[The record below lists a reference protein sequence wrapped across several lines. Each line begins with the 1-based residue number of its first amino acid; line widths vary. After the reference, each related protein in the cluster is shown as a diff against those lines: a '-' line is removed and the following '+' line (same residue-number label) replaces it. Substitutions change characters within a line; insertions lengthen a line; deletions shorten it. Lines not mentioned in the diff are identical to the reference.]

1 MSGKLTLATILTV
14 LIASVVSC
22 SLSVLP
28 PSGTPDEVYTATSTP
43 ENLSASVDYS
53 ARTVNL
59 TWDETEGASY
69 YNVYFQTEVGKNT
82 DSGQQ
87 VQRVTTSSL
96 SIPLDRLEADQIYL
110 FQVSAAGS
118 SNSSESEKTAEAAV
132 STLSGF
138 TFTPPSQGNFV
149 FTVNASGTKYQQKAI
164 VEPTFTIEL
173 FSDSSMTTVAAD
185 PNGNSFSMLHLS
197 APVANYDTNF
207 SLRSNTTYYFRVVMY
222 VGGVEV
228 SRNEGNFSTFT
239 SNIAPGVTSLEA
251 GGNLKGRIEL
261 SFSVPVVNP
270 GLEEQVERCFR
281 IERSDLDSPLVMESA
296 ADGGISFSDNGDG
309 TLRAVYT
316 DYSVQPGNSYSY
328 TVTSYY
334 HYHEGDLYQ
343 AGESAST
350 SFVHPLDIPSI
361 AGQASLEPT
370 DEEKL
375 SYTVSIPVRLNF
387 GLTDASVIDVTVS
400 SAVESGQAV
409 PELTYAGSST
419 SDTGVTTYSYTFTL
433 TPEQAETTHY
443 YVFSVTHAIGDEL
456 SDPVQTTSLATSPT
470 RENAEIFFTD
480 FSASSN
486 LGDGIHL
493 SWSTTDAGRNEDIMW
508 NLYRSESSSVID
520 EGNLIAVVDDP
531 GQGSY
536 VDASAEAGT
545 TYYYTLMALR
555 AQDQVFTLSSARGG
569 RLPAVSD
576 LSASQAEYADR
587 IVLEWNWNVSDINGF
602 KVYAD
607 GEEQEDMVLNS
618 QEGSLWRYEYTDSSD
633 AGEAHSFQV
642 VPVDSQGSAGV
653 MSNTAQGSMLGPH
666 GLDVAATYNT
676 YGDRIEVTWK
686 DRLGADQYRVSVY
699 TDLSGE
705 PVTTERV
712 PVGEGSYV
720 FRYDDPVFSNED
732 VVIDYPLSREY
743 YFTVAPMH
751 LASTGED
758 CEPVTGSWVQPPRG
772 IRASKAEFSN
782 QIRID
787 WEQNMADAR
796 YRVFRRQAGSD
807 VWTDISV
814 VYTGSRAFVT
824 YSESEGST
832 MYEYSVASELN
843 GVIGPVQNQFDSDE
857 ANTGYPLFKPSRV
870 AVIQPE
876 EATNVDSELFEIE
889 LDVTPGATGY
899 QVSSSSYSS
908 PLVFDFS
915 SASTTGSEGQAGY
928 GYIDEKTSKVHLYVP
943 RPRIQFREYFD
954 FTLNSLKDDSVISYA
969 TDVTLVPMFYYQVE
983 ALNLAFSVLSDAL
996 HEVDEAFGNDWWEF
1010 TLAGTGKPVRYYGE
1024 EGISR
1029 VYAYSCPASN
1039 GEWTISR
1046 PASVQLNSYT
1056 SNSISLSGQF
1066 GVYPYKNMGSYV
1078 DDNSVEELTADPDG
1092 LNSLDITLPYG
1103 IGTAH
1108 VVFNNA
1114 NVNDNSGTYTVS
1126 IDFNRDGSY
1135 EGNEVVTVPYG
1146 DTYVEPF

>member
-1 MSGKLTLATILTV
+1 MLRIGFRAHDFGSFDTADALGKRVAETRNPGLIQLALNKVMPSSRPWQEWDEEYISSITSGLKAHG
-14 LIASVVSC
+14 VSDAIEGSYINPIHHDKEERKKEIERFRK
-22 SLSVLP
+22 SLSLASAFGCP
-28 PSGTPDEVYTATSTP
+28 YIGTETGTANPSGGYSIRTSDP
-43 ENLSASVDYS
+43 ANLEI
-53 ARTVNL
+53 L
-59 TWDETEGASY
+59 KE
-69 YNVYFQTEVGKNT
+69 
-82 DSGQQ
+82 
-87 VQRVTTSSL
+87 SL
-96 SIPLDRLEADQIYL
+96 SQMLEEA
-110 FQVSAAGS
+110 
-118 SNSSESEKTAEAAV
+118 EKDNAYVAIEA
-132 STLSGF
+132 
-138 TFTPPSQGNFV
+138 
-149 FTVNASGTKYQQKAI
+149 
-164 VEPTFTIEL
+164 
-173 FSDSSMTTVAAD
+173 
-185 PNGNSFSMLHLS
+185 
-197 APVANYDTNF
+197 
-207 SLRSNTTYYFRVVMY
+207 
-222 VGGVEV
+222 V
-228 SRNEGNFSTFT
+228 SRN
-239 SNIAPGVTSLEA
+239 
-251 GGNLKGRIEL
+251 
-261 SFSVPVVNP
+261 
-270 GLEEQVERCFR
+270 
-281 IERSDLDSPLVMESA
+281 
-296 ADGGISFSDNGDG
+296 
-309 TLRAVYT
+309 
-316 DYSVQPGNSYSY
+316 
-328 TVTSYY
+328 
-334 HYHEGDLYQ
+334 H
-343 AGESAST
+343 
-350 SFVHPLDIPSI
+350 
-361 AGQASLEPT
+361 
-370 DEEKL
+370 
-375 SYTVSIPVRLNF
+375 
-387 GLTDASVIDVTVS
+387 
-400 SAVESGQAV
+400 
-409 PELTYAGSST
+409 
-419 SDTGVTTYSYTFTL
+419 
-433 TPEQAETTHY
+433 
-443 YVFSVTHAIGDEL
+443 
-456 SDPVQTTSLATSPT
+456 
-470 RENAEIFFTD
+470 
-480 FSASSN
+480 SASSPERMRN
-486 LGDGIHL
+486 IID
-493 SWSTTDAGRNEDIMW
+493 SFRTDR
-508 NLYRSESSSVID
+508 LKVIFD
-520 EGNLIAVVDDP
+520 PVNLIPYTGIPEKDGVPLQVP
-531 GQGSY
+531 TEE
-536 VDASAEAGT
+536 AESRFVREI
-545 TYYYTLMALR
+545 L
-555 AQDQVFTLSSARGG
+555 
-569 RLPAVSD
+569 
-576 LSASQAEYADR
+576 
-587 IVLEWNWNVSDINGF
+587 DI
-602 KVYAD
+602 
-607 GEEQEDMVLNS
+607 
-618 QEGSLWRYEYTDSSD
+618 
-633 AGEAHSFQV
+633 
-642 VPVDSQGSAGV
+642 
-653 MSNTAQGSMLGPH
+653 
-666 GLDVAATYNT
+666 

-699 TDLSGE
+699 TDRSGE

-712 PVGEGSYV
+712 PAGEGSYV

-983 ALNLAFSVLSDAL
+983 ALNLAFPVLSDAL

-1039 GEWTISR
+1039 GGLDISD

-1066 GVYPYKNMGSYV
+1066 GVYPYKIMGGYAG
-1078 DDNSVEELTADPDG
+1078 DNSVEELTADPDG

-1114 NVNDNSGTYTVS
+1114 NVNENSGTYTVS